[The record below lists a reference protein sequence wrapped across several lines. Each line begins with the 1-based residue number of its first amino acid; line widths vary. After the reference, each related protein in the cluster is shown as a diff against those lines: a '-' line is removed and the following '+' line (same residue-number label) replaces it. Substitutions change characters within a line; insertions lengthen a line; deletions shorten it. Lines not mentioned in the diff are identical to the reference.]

1 MESIA
6 VAAHRGHA
14 KKVALNEWPVSG
26 SRIVSLSV
34 RVWA

>member
-6 VAAHRGHA
+6 VAAYRGHA